1 MSGGMKKK
9 APSVDPR
16 ALAASLDGIA
26 DLGDEDQCER
36 LEQAAAALYDF
47 PTLDLTL
54 VRAALGVLERCGAQD
69 DLGMFHTL
77 QCYLEHHCEDK
88 RVQEAVQG
96 SVRRAPS
103 WKTIEILPSFA
114 GVEGSV
120 RLLEMIQREKKFNDP
135 RYDASWLAEQ
145 IDDLRK
151 ELTR

>member
-1 MSGGMKKK
+1 MKKP
-9 APSVDPR
+9 ARSVDPA
-16 ALAASLDGIA
+16 ALARSLDAI
-26 DLGDEDQCER
+26 DNLDDQDQCER
-36 LEQAAAALYDF
+36 LEQAAAALYTF

-54 VRAALGVLERCGAQD
+54 VRAALGVFERCGAQD
-69 DLGMFHTL
+69 DFGMFHTL
-77 QCYLEHHCEDK
+77 QCYLEHHSEDR

-103 WKTIEILPSFA
+103 WKTIEILPGFA

-120 RLLEMIQREKKFNDP
+120 RLLEQIQREKKFTDK
-135 RYDASWLAEQ
+135 RHGAGWLAEQ

>member
-1 MSGGMKKK
+1 MKKK
-9 APSVDPR
+9 APSVDPA
-16 ALAASLDGIA
+16 ALARSLDGI
-26 DLGDEDQCER
+26 DNLGDEAQSER

-69 DLGMFHTL
+69 DFGMFHTL
-77 QCYLEHHCEDK
+77 QCYLEHHSEDK

-103 WKTIEILPSFA
+103 WKTIEILPGFA
-114 GVEGSV
+114 GIEGSV
-120 RLLEMIQREKKFNDP
+120 RLLEQIQREKKFTDQ
-135 RYDASWLAEQ
+135 RYNASWLAEQ